1 MMVGLKR
8 ISTAFG
14 LVVALASV
22 ASAQDVAV
30 NQNQSTANA
39 VAGTLRSSQ
48 NLAGY
53 RIEIVARE
61 GLVTLTGALARP
73 RPRKPRRSLA
83 PSTSPACAASSISL
97 RVSNDNGVSTVRYQP
112 SRAGLWPGIRPHN
125 GGDVVGGYVTAA
137 RSTAA

>member
-14 LVVALASV
+14 LLVAMASA

-39 VAGTLRSSQ
+39 VAGTLRSSR

-53 RIEIVARE
+53 RIEIEARD
-61 GLVTLTGALARP
+61 GPGHLDGRARTA
-73 RPRKPRRSLA
+73 RPRKPRRLHA
-83 PSTSPACAASSISL
+83 RAMSPACAASSISFA
-97 RVSNDNGVSTVRYQP
+97 
-112 SRAGLWPGIRPHN
+112 SRTTRP
-125 GGDVVGGYVTAA
+125 
-137 RSTAA
+137 